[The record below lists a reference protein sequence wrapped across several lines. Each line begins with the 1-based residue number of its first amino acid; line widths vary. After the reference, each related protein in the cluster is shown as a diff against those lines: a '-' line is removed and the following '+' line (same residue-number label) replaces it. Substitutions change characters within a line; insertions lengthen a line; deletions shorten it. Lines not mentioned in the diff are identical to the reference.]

1 MDVKT
6 AYEQWLHDFAAD
18 ADTIADLKAI
28 ANDPA
33 EIEDR
38 FYTELSFGT
47 AGMRG
52 VLGAGMNRMN
62 RYNVRRATKGLAKY
76 LLQNPQEAQR
86 FLPLW
91 SIAGLSG
98 MIFSGREVISP
109 L

>member
-38 FYTELSFGT
+38 FYTELFLRYSGDARRT
-47 AGMRG
+47 GRRHEPHEPLQRPPGNEGLGKVPAAESAGSAARRG
-52 VLGAGMNRMN
+52 NCV
-62 RYNVRRATKGLAKY
+62 
-76 LLQNPQEAQR
+76 
-86 FLPLW
+86 
-91 SIAGLSG
+91 
-98 MIFSGREVISP
+98 
-109 L
+109 

>member
-47 AGMRG
+47 AGKIG
-52 VLGAGMNRMN
+52 
-62 RYNVRRATKGLAKY
+62 RAH
-76 LLQNPQEAQR
+76 
-86 FLPLW
+86 
-91 SIAGLSG
+91 
-98 MIFSGREVISP
+98 V
-109 L
+109 

>member
-38 FYTELSFGT
+38 GFCS
-47 AGMRG
+47 
-52 VLGAGMNRMN
+52 
-62 RYNVRRATKGLAKY
+62 RYFAKPFVARRTL
-76 LLQNPQEAQR
+76 
-86 FLPLW
+86 
-91 SIAGLSG
+91 
-98 MIFSGREVISP
+98 
-109 L
+109 